1 MNSQIIKGLNS
12 YLVFQLGPEKFA
24 ANIGHVKKILEMSR
38 ITKVPHAPDLY
49 LGVINLFGEILPV
62 VDGRKKFDFQEAEI
76 TNNTCIIV
84 FMLPVD
90 GDVYQV
96 GMVVDQVLQVADLTG
111 GGLSSPP
118 RTGKKFRFEFISSI
132 ARLRDE
138 FILVLN
144 MEKLFEKDLKT
155 IITDL

>member
-111 GGLSSPP
+111 GDLSSPP